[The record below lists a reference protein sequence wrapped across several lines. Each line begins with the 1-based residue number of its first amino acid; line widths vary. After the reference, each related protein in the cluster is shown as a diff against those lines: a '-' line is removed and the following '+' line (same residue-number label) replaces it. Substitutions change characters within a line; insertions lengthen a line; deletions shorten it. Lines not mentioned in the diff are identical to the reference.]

1 MRAALATAGVDPASV
16 RAISVS
22 SQGETTIT
30 LDAGGKPLRPALVWL
45 DNRSAPQAQRL
56 AAQFDSQTVYETTG
70 ITEILP
76 TWTACKILWIK
87 ENEPEIF
94 ARARKFLLVKDY
106 LVYRLSG
113 EYTTEGS
120 IACTTL
126 LYDICRHRWW
136 DEMLA
141 AVGISSD
148 HLPAITAPGGIAG
161 TLSAETAAL
170 LGMGA
175 DTLVVNGGMDQ
186 ATGAIGAGS
195 VSSDIISETTGA
207 AMAVQVTTPLPD
219 LRSGERIALYAHS
232 LPGLYLY
239 VPTLPT
245 GGMSFKWF
253 RDAFGVAEM
262 QAAAASGQDAYDL
275 LTALAATAPPGS
287 DGLVMLPYLM
297 GSLSP
302 EENPAARGVFSG
314 FTLRHTRA
322 HFVRA
327 ILEGVAFNLR
337 HNMDVLGKA
346 GLHFSELRSSGGGA
360 RSRLWSQIKAD
371 VCGLPVVTLANA
383 EAALLGDA
391 ILAAA
396 ACGMYSS
403 AAEACAQMVAI
414 ETRILPGEAQRG
426 V

>member
-1 MRAALATAGVDPASV
+1 MTELLLGLDAGTTSVKAALFDRRGRCLGFSREEYQLITPSAEQAELDAEIYWHASLQAMRAALATAGVDPASV

-141 AVGISSD
+141 AVGISSEQ
-148 HLPAITAPGGIAG
+148 PARYHNPGRGRWH
-161 TLSAETAAL
+161 AL
-170 LGMGA
+170 G
-175 DTLVVNGGMDQ
+175 
-186 ATGAIGAGS
+186 
-195 VSSDIISETTGA
+195 
-207 AMAVQVTTPLPD
+207 
-219 LRSGERIALYAHS
+219 
-232 LPGLYLY
+232 
-239 VPTLPT
+239 
-245 GGMSFKWF
+245 
-253 RDAFGVAEM
+253 
-262 QAAAASGQDAYDL
+262 
-275 LTALAATAPPGS
+275 
-287 DGLVMLPYLM
+287 
-297 GSLSP
+297 
-302 EENPAARGVFSG
+302 
-314 FTLRHTRA
+314 
-322 HFVRA
+322 
-327 ILEGVAFNLR
+327 
-337 HNMDVLGKA
+337 
-346 GLHFSELRSSGGGA
+346 
-360 RSRLWSQIKAD
+360 
-371 VCGLPVVTLANA
+371 
-383 EAALLGDA
+383 
-391 ILAAA
+391 
-396 ACGMYSS
+396 
-403 AAEACAQMVAI
+403 
-414 ETRILPGEAQRG
+414 
-426 V
+426 